1 MACFHVTLADQ
12 HTEQIDQADAYQQE
26 GPFTTF
32 FAVPSDRQVIDSWS
46 VRLAS
51 FRTADIAAI
60 RRITPLSDHL
70 PLLRSA

>member
-1 MACFHVTLADQ
+1 MAHFLVTLADQ
-12 HTEQIDQADAYQQE
+12 RIEEIDQADAYQQE

-32 FAVPSDRQVIDSWS
+32 FAVSSERQVIDSWS

-60 RRITPLSDHL
+60 RRVTPDAT

>member
-1 MACFHVTLADQ
+1 MAQFLVTLADQ
-12 HTEQIDQADAYQQE
+12 RTEHIGQADAYQQE

-32 FAVPSDRQVIDSWS
+32 FSLPSERQVIDSWS

-60 RRITPLSDHL
+60 RRVNDVAPSH
-70 PLLRSA
+70 LLRSA